1 MIVEYNGFLAK
12 LMYCAKTKSFYGE
25 IIVLDEY
32 ITFQATTHQTA
43 ILAMR
48 YAIDVYMA
56 RR

>member
-25 IIVLDEY
+25 IVVLDEY
-32 ITFQATTHQTA
+32 ITFQATTYQTA

-48 YAIDVYMA
+48 YAIDLYMA
-56 RR
+56 